1 MDGRMKERSRARGW
15 ALQTLYAWETR
26 GMVDSP
32 ARVLRQLRS
41 ERRIAEA
48 SLPYATQLLDELG
61 GHVQQIDEQVQKA
74 LSNWRLERLSVIDR
88 NILRLATAEMMFM
101 DDVPPRVSIQ
111 EAILL
116 AEKYGTVDSPRFVNG
131 VLDALMRGL
140 DGNAKRERS

>member
-1 MDGRMKERSRARGW
+1 
-15 ALQTLYAWETR
+15 
-26 GMVDSP
+26 MVDSP